1 MDIRTDCLHFNGY
14 KPCGPHKERGV
25 HCGGCTSYQPA
36 TGNVLIIKLQAAGEV
51 VRNTPLLRAI
61 QRQHPGAR
69 IFWLTNHPELIP
81 RREVFKVLRFDLAG
95 TLTVMDL
102 KFDLLLSLDKDVE
115 ACALANRV
123 DARVKKGFT
132 QQDGVILPFDEDSQR
147 KWRTGVFDDL
157 MKANRKHYVEE
168 LFEVCGYTFQEEEY
182 LLPEFEVPSVPLAPG
197 KQVVMLNTGA
207 GSQWKPRLY
216 SPARWTELALR
227 LKDSGREV
235 VLVGGPE
242 EHARNEEISAAA
254 GVHYFG
260 VQPFAGFI
268 GLLSLA
274 DVVVTSVTFAFHA
287 AVGLR
292 KRIVLL
298 NNTFNRHEF
307 YMYGRG
313 TVLEP
318 EVPCLMC
325 YKQDFDARCAQR
337 DCMDLISPERILRA
351 VGEV

>member
-1 MDIRTDCLHFNGY
+1 MDIRTDCQHFNGY
-14 KPCGPHKERGV
+14 KPCGPHKARGT
-25 HCGGCTSYQPA
+25 HCDGCADYQPA

-51 VRNTPLLRAI
+51 VRNTPLLHAI
-61 QRQHPGAR
+61 RQRHPGAR
-69 IFWLTNHPELIP
+69 IFWLTHYPELVP
-81 RREVFKVLRFDLAG
+81 RREVFKVLRYDLAG
-95 TLTVMDL
+95 VTTVLDL
-102 KFDLLLSLDKDVE
+102 RFDLVLSLDKDVE

-123 DARVKKGFT
+123 EGRVKKGFT
-132 QQDGVILPFDEDSQR
+132 QKDGVILPFDGDSQR

-157 MKANRKHYVEE
+157 MKANTRHYVQE
-168 LFEVCGYTFQEEEY
+168 LFDICGFAFQGEEY
-182 LLPEFEVPSVPLAPG
+182 ILPDYTVPQVELEPG

-216 SPARWTELALR
+216 SSANWATLATR
-227 LKDSGREV
+227 LKETGREV
-235 VLVGGPE
+235 VLVGGPD
-242 EHARNEEISAAA
+242 EHERNLEISAQA
-254 GVHYFG
+254 GVRYFG
-260 VQPFAGFI
+260 VQPFDGFI

-325 YKQDFDARCAQR
+325 YKQDFDAGCVQR
-337 DCMDLISPERILRA
+337 DCMDMLSPEQILRA

>member
-25 HCGGCTSYQPA
+25 HCDGCTDYRPA

-51 VRNTPLLRAI
+51 VRNTPLLRVI

-69 IFWLTNHPELIP
+69 IFWLTNYPELIP
-81 RREVFKVLRFDLAG
+81 RREVFKTLRFDLAG
-95 TLTVMDL
+95 MLTVLDT

-123 DARVKKGFT
+123 DAKVKKGFT
-132 QQDGVILPFDEDSQR
+132 QKDGAILPFDADSWG

-168 LFEVCGYTFQEEEY
+168 LFEICGYTFQEEEY
-182 LLPEFEVPSVPLAPG
+182 LLPDYEVPAVPLTPG
-197 KQVVMLNTGA
+197 KPVVMLNTGA

-216 SPARWTELALR
+216 SPARWAVLAR
-227 LKDSGREV
+227 SLKDSGREV

-242 EHARNEEISAAA
+242 EHARNEEIAAA
-254 GVHYFG
+254 AAVHYFG

-298 NNTFNRHEF
+298 NNTFNKHEF

-325 YKQDFDARCAQR
+325 YKQDFDARCVQR